1 MTIEIK
7 QLRYAVATADTKS
20 FSRAANLMN
29 IKQSTLSRKITLME
43 QRLGVTLFERTTR
56 GAVPTETGKAFL
68 AVARRIVT
76 DVDNLKTTARA
87 VHYGE
92 IGRLVVGF
100 SSSLSA
106 GNLHMALGDYLDR
119 YPGVQLDGVEA
130 GCEKLLSG
138 LQSRIIDVA
147 IHGCSLSESGIS
159 KRSLWSER
167 LMVALPTEHPL
178 AQAETIFWTDLR
190 KEVFV
195 LPTLCTGTV
204 IGEILA
210 NRLSGIGYTPNIILQ
225 ETGHENILGMVPFG
239 KFITIIGESALGV
252 TRPGLVFREISE
264 PTGQARLDISA
275 YWRKDND
282 NPALQRF
289 FKLIDER
296 YPNLELTPAEPSQ
309 TPDPSP

>member
-7 QLRYAVATADTKS
+7 QLRYAVTTADTKS
-20 FSRAANLMN
+20 FSRAAGVLN
-29 IKQSTLSRKITLME
+29 IKQSTLSKRISLME

-56 GAVPTETGKAFL
+56 GAVPTDTGKAFIE
-68 AVARRIVT
+68 VARRIVT

-92 IGRLVVGF
+92 VGRLVVGF

-106 GNLHMALGDYLDR
+106 GNLRMALGDYLENF
-119 YPGVQLDGVEA
+119 PEVQLDAVEN
-130 GCEKLLSG
+130 GCEQLLAG

-147 IHGCSLSESGIS
+147 IHGRSFSDPAIN

-167 LMVALPTEHPL
+167 LMVALPKEHFL
-178 AQAETIFWTDLR
+178 INAETIFWTDLR

-195 LPTLCTGTV
+195 LPTLCSGAV
-204 IGEILA
+204 ISDLLA
-210 NRLSGIGYTPNIILQ
+210 NRLSGIGYTPNVISQ
-225 ETGHENILGMVPFG
+225 ETGHENILNMISFG
-239 KFITIIGESALGV
+239 KFITIIGESAMGA
-252 TRPGLVFREISE
+252 TRPDLVFREISE
-264 PTGQARLDISA
+264 TTGQARLDIAA

-296 YPNLELTPAEPSQ
+296 YPYAERA
-309 TPDPSP
+309 